1 MSGNLRDFEFTDL
14 YFSESGDAFV
24 RGAESEHP
32 IDYVPDEFSIDLAD
46 LHRRVVERGAREPEF
61 FVDMDG
67 VRYRVAKIDSVDG
80 VWYALRRSK
89 FPIPRLGEIGINPRI
104 IQYLGQIGRRHGL
117 ILFAGATGNGK
128 TTTACSLLQEYLLS
142 YGDVA
147 ITIEDPPELPL
158 NGTHGDFG
166 RCFQIKVENGDF
178 GRAMTKTMRY
188 NPRYILLGEIRA
200 PYEASQALRAAINGH
215 LVISTIHADNCIG
228 ALNSLLKLVSGQ
240 ENLDLARGV
249 LADGIAGVIHQKL
262 LKTKTGRK
270 PKIEF
275 LFAGYQGSESAG
287 IRTKIRQGK
296 LEQLSTE
303 IEIQANR
310 IMQGKFPVGD

>member
-1 MSGNLRDFEFTDL
+1 MSSLRDFEFTDL
-14 YFSESGDAFV
+14 YFSEIGDAFV
-24 RGAESEHP
+24 RGADSSSP
-32 IDYVPDEFSIDLAD
+32 IDYIPEEYSVDLSD
-46 LHRRVVERGAREPEF
+46 LHRKVVERGSRESEF
-61 FVDMDG
+61 FIDQDG
-67 VRYRVAKIDSVDG
+67 VRYRVSKIDSIDG

-89 FPIPRLGEIGINPRI
+89 FPIPRLGEIGLHPRI
-104 IQYLGQIGRRHGL
+104 IQYLGQIGRKHGL

-128 TTTACSLLQEYLLS
+128 TTTACSLLQEYLVS

-166 RCFQIKVENGDF
+166 RCFQIRVENGDF
-178 GRAMTKTMRY
+178 GRAMTQTMRY

-215 LVISTIHADNCIG
+215 LVISTIHADNPIG

-262 LKTKTGRK
+262 IKTKTGRK

-275 LFAGYQGSESAG
+275 LFAGYGGAESAG
-287 IRTKIRQGK
+287 IRTKIRSGK

-303 IEIQANR
+303 IESQANR
-310 IMQGKFPVGD
+310 IMQGKTPLGE